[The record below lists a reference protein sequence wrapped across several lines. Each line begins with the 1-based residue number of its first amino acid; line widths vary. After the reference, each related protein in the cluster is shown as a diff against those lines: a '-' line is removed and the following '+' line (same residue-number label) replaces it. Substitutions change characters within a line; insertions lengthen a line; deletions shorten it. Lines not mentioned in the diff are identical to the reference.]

1 MSFSMG
7 IVTDK
12 ISIAEASTKEKTQQ
26 SGLRKTKKGDSK
38 NHGHSKDKR
47 IKPQSLITDISD

>member
-7 IVTDK
+7 IVTEK
-12 ISIAEASTKEKTQQ
+12 IRIAEASTKEKTQQ
-26 SGLRKTKKGDSK
+26 SSLRKTKKRDSK

-47 IKPQSLITDISD
+47 IKP